1 MEQQVNNTDG
11 ETAKEVKQPKAPTRT
26 RAEGVS
32 HSWKDP
38 AVAEARKQRHA
49 VSVGGVVY
57 KSVTEAFKALDLPL
71 NRHIAFR
78 AQLKAD
84 GAKVFDQGEGLP
96 SYEFKLEEPVKVESN
111 PKAPK
116 EPKKPKNAKAAKTE
130 GGAPESAA
138 ATANEAAAEQEV

>member
-1 MEQQVNNTDG
+1 LEQKVDNTAG
-11 ETAKEVKQPKAPTRT
+11 EIAKEVKPVRT

-32 HSWKDP
+32 DSWKDP

-49 VSVGGVVY
+49 VSVGGVMY

-78 AQLKAD
+78 AQLKAE
-84 GAKVFDQGEGLP
+84 GNKVFTHNDVN
-96 SYEFKLEEPVKVESN
+96 YEFKLEEPIKVEPK

-116 EPKKPKNAKAAKTE
+116 KAKKEKAEAPAE
-130 GGAPESAA
+130 EQALNGAAGA
-138 ATANEAAAEQEV
+138 IV